1 MVNAMAQAA
10 HTMEPDGFEGAIS
23 GMSLADIIQ
32 IRGNNRDSGC
42 LIVEHLGRNGMIFL
56 REGEVLH
63 AEQGAL
69 SGEEAF
75 YEIMSWAG
83 GRFRTEPKVATTS
96 RSINQPLGFLI
107 LEAFRRLDESKVMG
121 KSAPQPAVSSSKE
134 GTGVS
139 AVSVKLKAI
148 REVEQALLM
157 SKDGVLL
164 DDSSHEAEFLGAN
177 GLFISLFAG
186 QLGPLLG
193 VGEFKAATVHGN
205 DHHLFLFGSKQHY
218 LFISAKSGGNVNA
231 LEGEIR
237 RVLSQK

>member
-1 MVNAMAQAA
+1 
-10 HTMEPDGFEGAIS
+10 MEPDGFEGAVS

-32 IRGNNRDSGC
+32 IKGNNRDSGC
-42 LIVEHLGRNGMIFL
+42 MIVEHLGRSGMIFL
-56 REGEVLH
+56 REGEVVH

-75 YEIMSWAG
+75 YAIMSWAG

-107 LEAFRRLDESKVMG
+107 LEAFRRLDESKVMT
-121 KSAPQPAVSSSKE
+121 KPVQQVAESSGKE
-134 GTGVS
+134 GAGVNDI
-139 AVSVKLKAI
+139 SVKLKTI
-148 REVEQALLM
+148 PEVEQALLM
-157 SKDGVLL
+157 TKEGAVL

-177 GLFISLFAG
+177 GLFISMFAG
-186 QLGPLLG
+186 QLGPHLG
-193 VGEFKAATVHGN
+193 VGEVKAVSVHGN
-205 DHHLFLFGSKQHY
+205 ERHLFLFGSKRHH
-218 LFISAKSGGNVNA
+218 LCISAKSGGNVNA